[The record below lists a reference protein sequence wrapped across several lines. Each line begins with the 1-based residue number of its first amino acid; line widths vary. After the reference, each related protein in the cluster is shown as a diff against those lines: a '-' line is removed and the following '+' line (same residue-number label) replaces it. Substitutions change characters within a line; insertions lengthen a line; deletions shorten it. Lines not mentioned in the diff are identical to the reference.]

1 MVHERAGDRCAR
13 GGYCPSR
20 VAHVRRERHERGSA
34 AAADTCR
41 ELPSERG
48 NGAQYVEERDDC
60 EAEVH
65 RCRRR
70 RVFGRG
76 GWLRERQ

>member
-1 MVHERAGDRCAR
+1 
-13 GGYCPSR
+13 
-20 VAHVRRERHERGSA
+20 
-34 AAADTCR
+34 
-41 ELPSERG
+41 LPSERG